1 MSNLKLHSL
10 ASGSAGNATL
20 VQMNNTNILV
30 DAGISCRRIT
40 EGLKKLDL
48 TPDNLHAIV
57 ITHEHIDHVKGLRV
71 WSKKN
76 KTPIFAPENTWMNMQ
91 DRKEID
97 RVCCRILPKTLTIGD
112 ITIKPF
118 NISHD
123 AIEPMGFSFYCDQKK
138 CSVVTD
144 CGVVSPEIEEALAG
158 SDLLMLEANH
168 DIDMLRTG
176 SYPLVLKKRIMS
188 NHGHLSNLECA
199 QLINRLIENKSMKI
213 ILAHL
218 SEENNLPSL
227 ARKTV
232 EDLLTN
238 NDKHN
243 YAEIKIAQPNSIVG
257 FVL

>member
-1 MSNLKLHSL
+1 MSSLKLHSL
-10 ASGSAGNATL
+10 ASGSTGNATL

-40 EGLKKLDL
+40 EGLKALDL
-48 TPDNLHAIV
+48 TPDNLHAIF
-57 ITHEHIDHVKGLRV
+57 ITHEHTDHVKGLRV

-118 NISHD
+118 SISHD
-123 AIEPMGFSFYCDQKK
+123 AIEPMGFSFYCEQKK

-144 CGVVSPEIEEALAG
+144 IGVVSKEIEEALAD
-158 SDLLMLEANH
+158 SDILMLEANH
-168 DIDMLRTG
+168 DIEMLKTG
-176 SYPLVLKKRIMS
+176 SYPFVLKKRILS
-188 NHGHLSNLECA
+188 NQGHLSNLECA
-199 QLINRLIENKSMKI
+199 KLINRLIEKKSMKI

-218 SEENNLPSL
+218 SEENNRPSL

-232 EDLLTN
+232 QDFLTN
-238 NDKHN
+238 NDKQS
-243 YAEIKIAQPNSIVG
+243 YAEIKIAQPDSMVG